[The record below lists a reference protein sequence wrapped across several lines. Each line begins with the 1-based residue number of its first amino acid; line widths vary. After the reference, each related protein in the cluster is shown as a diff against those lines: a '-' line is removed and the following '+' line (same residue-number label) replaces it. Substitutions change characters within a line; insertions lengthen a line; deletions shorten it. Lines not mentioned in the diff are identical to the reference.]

1 MDKVISADG
10 TEIAYER
17 VGSGPTVVLVG
28 GAFCDHTAT
37 TELAE
42 ALAGDFTAISYDRR
56 GRGESGDNQPYDV
69 LREVEDITALITAF
83 GGRGFVHGISSGAG
97 LCLVAAAG
105 GAPID
110 AVSALEP
117 PYRASPDAPPLPED
131 YTATLIELTSTGRRD
146 EAVAYFMTAAV
157 GQPAEAVEEARK
169 MPMWAG
175 LEAMAHTLV
184 YDARVHHE
192 GVLPAD
198 LLATITVPVLGV
210 HSTASPAWL
219 VAGAEAAAKAVPN
232 GESVG
237 LPGSFHEVPAATLAP
252 VLTEFFRR
260 VTNP

>member
-37 TELAE
+37 AELAD

-56 GRGESGDNQPYDV
+56 GRGESGDTQPYDV
-69 LREVEDITALITAF
+69 QREVEDITALITAF
-83 GGRGFVHGISSGAG
+83 GERGFVHGISSGAG

-105 GAPID
+105 GAPVD

-117 PYRASPDAPPLPED
+117 PYRVGQDAPPLPDD
-131 YTATLIELTSTGRRD
+131 YLETLVELTSTGRRG
-146 EAVAYFMTAAV
+146 EAVTYFMTAAV
-157 GQPAEAVEEARK
+157 GQPPEAVEEARK

-192 GVLPAD
+192 GTLPAG
-198 LLATITVPVLGV
+198 LLATVTVPVLGV

-232 GESVG
+232 GEIVG
-237 LPGSFHEVPAATLAP
+237 LPGGFHEVPAATLAP
-252 VLTEFFRR
+252 VLTEFFQRL
-260 VTNP
+260 TLL